1 MSSDH
6 EDEAFSRYQTI
17 RNDAED
23 EARKQVTS
31 WALSHAPKEMTLAEL
46 EDLTMVSV
54 RLVNHHTRQVFD
66 MMRGTGKQ

>member
-6 EDEAFSRYQTI
+6 EDAAFERYQSLRTE
-17 RNDAED
+17 AEKS
-23 EARKQVTS
+23 ARDQVKS
-31 WALSHAPKEMTLAEL
+31 WAFAYAPKSMTLAEL

-66 MMRGTGKQ
+66 MMRGTSK